1 MKILLV
7 ENCVRDFAKSRLD
20 YLIFLAG
27 KGYEVAACI
36 PFSKVHVEVPFLVYR
51 YSFTK
56 PWLIYQAIKSF
67 QPHWIH
73 AFRLVPIGYC
83 FFSKIPFVAHTT
95 GLGLVFTRRFYWPLR
110 PIIYLILLRARKIIV
125 QNSDDYSCL
134 SFLKRKLILIPGS
147 GIELSRT
154 EKQALLPPVFISAGR
169 LLREKGFSNL
179 IQAFQSYKA
188 LYPEAQLWIA
198 GLKMPGHTH
207 RICQC
212 TLEKWIK
219 IPGVTIHIDLEDINH
234 LLQYASCYIHPGHY
248 REGLP
253 RTVMEAL
260 NYGIPVIATNIP
272 GCRDIIVDGINGI
285 LIPPK
290 NSKAM
295 FSAMVKAAGLD
306 FKKLSLM
313 KYSKKCIYPQM
324 ERIYLLHG

>member
-1 MKILLV
+1 MEYAFHYFAGMKILLI
-7 ENCVRDFAKSRLD
+7 EKCARDFVQSRLD
-20 YLIFLAG
+20 YLQYLLE
-27 KGYEVAACI
+27 KGYLVAACI
-36 PFSKVHVEVPFLVYR
+36 PFSKVPVAVPFPVYR

-67 QPHWIH
+67 QPQWIH

-110 PIIYLILLRARKIIV
+110 PSIYLILLRARKIVV

-134 SFLKRKLILIPGS
+134 SFFKRKLILIPGS
-147 GIELSRT
+147 GIELSST

-169 LLREKGFSNL
+169 LIREKGFSNL

-198 GLKMPGHTH
+198 GIRLPHHPHKVSDTKIGNWK
-207 RICQC
+207 R
-212 TLEKWIK
+212 
-219 IPGVTIHIDLEDINH
+219 IPGVKVFVSLENIRDL
-234 LLQYASCYIHPGHY
+234 LLKSSFYVHPGHY

-260 NYGIPVIATNIP
+260 NYGIPVIGTNIP

-285 LIPPK
+285 LIPPR
-290 NSKAM
+290 NSNAIY
-295 FSAMVKAAGLD
+295 SAMVKVAGLD
-306 FKKLSLM
+306 FKKISLM
-313 KYSKKCIYPQM
+313 KYSKKCIYP
-324 ERIYLLHG
+324 